1 MEIVAEISATD
12 FEKHRQNVLRDL
24 GANFE
29 LPGFRKGHIP
39 TNILI
44 ERFGPMTILEEMAER
59 AIRDWYPRVLLTEK
73 IDAVG
78 HPRISITKIAEGNPL
93 GLKIMQEILPEIKLP
108 DYKKIAA
115 EIKKKLDA
123 EAKPIVLDNG
133 ELERVADEIKK
144 QREGKELTEVE
155 KTKVSENILEEKRLR
170 AKDKRRMAIVDA
182 ILEKTSFGLPK
193 VLVERQMSRF
203 VDEIKSNLERMSL
216 KWADYLAHAK
226 KTEEEIKEVGRAD
239 AEKRVRTELLVK
251 ALVAE
256 EKIVPT
262 EDEVSGEMKHIM
274 EHYKDADPQSVRE
287 YVVGVISNTKLFAL
301 LENMK

>member
-1 MEIVAEISATD
+1 MQNATINKKSDTEVEIVAEISATD

-115 EIKKKLDA
+115 
-123 EAKPIVLDNG
+123 
-133 ELERVADEIKK
+133 
-144 QREGKELTEVE
+144 
-155 KTKVSENILEEKRLR
+155 
-170 AKDKRRMAIVDA
+170 
-182 ILEKTSFGLPK
+182 
-193 VLVERQMSRF
+193 
-203 VDEIKSNLERMSL
+203 
-216 KWADYLAHAK
+216 
-226 KTEEEIKEVGRAD
+226 
-239 AEKRVRTELLVK
+239 
-251 ALVAE
+251 
-256 EKIVPT
+256 
-262 EDEVSGEMKHIM
+262 
-274 EHYKDADPQSVRE
+274 
-287 YVVGVISNTKLFAL
+287 
-301 LENMK
+301 